1 MPRRGWALGSAQFL
15 PLRGKSPHP
24 HSVTHRETHP
34 RITLTSEHPS
44 PDDSELLD
52 AARSG
57 QEAAFATLW
66 TRHAEA
72 GKRASRAISRSFD
85 ADDVV
90 SEAFT
95 RIISTVSRGAG
106 PQDAFRPYLF
116 ATIRSVIA
124 RWGGRTHEVNVDQLE
139 VVGDL
144 SADMTS
150 KEFDRQLII
159 RAFATLPTRWQEVL
173 WYSEVEGKR
182 PRQIAPLIGV
192 SANSV
197 SALAYRA
204 REGLR
209 QAWIQEHFAI
219 LPAESEHRWVVQ
231 RIGEYSRDALG
242 TRDRARFEAHI
253 DECATCHPL
262 VVEGRELAG
271 SLRVVLLPALIGVGA
286 AAYLAGN
293 SSSSAVAAVAA
304 LRHSKPAMTITATAT
319 AGALVAAGIIG
330 VALLPKASPP
340 PAQSAARP
348 GTTAPLVPTS
358 PATPQPE
365 QPVSEDADPG
375 ITLLP
380 GITAS
385 PSAPVPSADAPRVPE
400 ISSPSPS
407 VVPTPQPSASAPS
420 PVTPEAP
427 RITRVD
433 DGGGLLWPILNGT
446 AEPEAEVHLTGP
458 GVDATVLA
466 DGSGRW
472 HTAPLELPA
481 GFSQLRVDQSVEDG
495 TSPETTQTILLTTP
509 ERPTVRW
516 DPVYGITAIIRSQP
530 GAPAVLTIDPLGTR
544 PITGGTDGVT
554 ETPINIPATL
564 SRVVLSAH
572 YEQGERR
579 GPTSAATVVITQ

>member
-1 MPRRGWALGSAQFL
+1 MGTGECTISPLSAEN
-15 PLRGKSPHP
+15 PPP
-24 HSVTHRETHP
+24 HSVAQPSSPTQGSP
-34 RITLTSEHPS
+34 LNSEQPA
-44 PDDSELLD
+44 PDDSELLR
-52 AARSG
+52 AARAG
-57 QEAAFATLW
+57 EEGAFATLW

-90 SEAFT
+90 SEAFS
-95 RIISTVSRGAG
+95 RIIATVNRGSG

-124 RWGGRTHEVNVDQLE
+124 RWGGRQHEVNVDQLE

-150 KEFDRQLII
+150 KEFERQLIV

-173 WYSEVEGKR
+173 WYVEVEGKR

-231 RIGEYSRDALG
+231 RIGEYSRDALS
-242 TRDRARFEAHI
+242 TRDRARFDTHI
-253 DECATCHPL
+253 DQCDSCRAL

-271 SLRVVLLPALIGVGA
+271 SLRVWLLPALIGTGA

-348 GTTAPLVPTS
+348 GTTAPLVPS
-358 PATPQPE
+358 GPVTPQPEQPE

-380 GITAS
+380 GITAT
-385 PSAPVPSADAPRVPE
+385 PSADAPRVPE

-407 VVPTPQPSASAPS
+407 VLPTPQPSTSAPT
-420 PVTPEAP
+420 PATPEAP

-433 DGGGLLWPILNGT
+433 DGGGLLWPILSGT
-446 AEPEAEVHLTGP
+446 AEPEAAVHLTGP

-466 DGSGRW
+466 DDSGRW

-481 GFSQLRVDQSVEDG
+481 GFSQLRVDQSVEDE